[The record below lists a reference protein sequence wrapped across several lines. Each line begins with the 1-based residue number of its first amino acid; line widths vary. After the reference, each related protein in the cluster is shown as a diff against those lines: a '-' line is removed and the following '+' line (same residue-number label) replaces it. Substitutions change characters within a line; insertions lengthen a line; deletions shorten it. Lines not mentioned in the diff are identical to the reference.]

1 MVTKEV
7 IIGLLIPF
15 IGTSAGSLLVYFM
28 KGQLS
33 DKVQK
38 SLTGFASGVMTAA
51 SIWSL
56 LIPAMEQSAHLDRW
70 AFAPAAIGFWVGI
83 LFLLL
88 LDTFTPH
95 QHLNTDEPEG
105 PASSLHK
112 TTMML
117 LAVTLHN
124 IPEGMAVGVV
134 FAGYI
139 SGSAQI
145 TAGGALALALG
156 IAIQNFPEGAI
167 ISMPL
172 HAQGT
177 SKHKA
182 FIDGVLSGAVEPVF
196 GLLTVF
202 ASKIIVPIMPYTL
215 AFAAGAMMYVVVEEL
230 IPEMSAGHHS
240 NIGVVMFSLG
250 FTLMMALDV
259 ALA

>member
-1 MVTKEV
+1 MITREV
-7 IIGLLIPF
+7 ITGLLIPLA
-15 IGTSAGSLLVYFM
+15 GTAAGSFCVFFM
-28 KGQLS
+28 KKELN

-51 SIWSL
+51 SVWSL
-56 LIPAMEQSAHLDRW
+56 LIPAMEQSAHLGKW
-70 AFAPAAIGFWVGI
+70 AFLPAAIGFAVGI
-83 LFLLL
+83 AFLLFL
-88 LDTFTPH
+88 DTVTPH
-95 QHLNTDEPEG
+95 MHMNSDEPEG
-105 PASSLHK
+105 PSSSLHK
-112 TTMML
+112 TMMML

-139 SGSAQI
+139 SGSAEI

-172 HAQGT
+172 HAQGKSRT
-177 SKHKA
+177 AA

-196 GLLTVF
+196 GLLTVI
-202 ASKIIVPIMPYTL
+202 ASSFIVPVMPYTL
-215 AFAAGAMMYVVVEEL
+215 SFAAGAMMYVVVEEL
-230 IPEMSAGHHS
+230 IPEMSSGHHS

-250 FTLMMALDV
+250 FIMMMALDV
-259 ALA
+259 ALG